1 MRGSQGLSAA
11 AALKAALADPAVL
24 MVNRNAG
31 LGHPRPRRRVARGAR
46 PAGYPNQPRSHNAVA
61 AAIAQNRADWGVAIE
76 PVAQMYGLAF
86 LPIAPEEYDFL
97 LREARRDRPAV
108 QAFLEVL
115 RDEATRARIRA
126 LGMEP
131 AAG

>member
-1 MRGSQGLSAA
+1 MSSSTDCSLERG
-11 AALKAALADPAVL
+11 
-24 MVNRNAG
+24 
-31 LGHPRPRRRVARGAR
+31 PRAIA
-46 PAGYPNQPRSHNAVA
+46 NQPRSHNAVA

-108 QAFLEVL
+108 QAFLAGV
-115 RDEATRARIRA
+115 AR
-126 LGMEP
+126 
-131 AAG
+131 